1 MSPSVSPRAH
11 EIHYGRI
18 VAATSAEGPGLRSA
32 LWVAG
37 CSIRCDGC
45 FNAHLFDRT
54 TAAIADVSELFVALT
69 ADSNVEGTTFLGGE
83 PFDQAPALA
92 SLAAMVRLAGM
103 SVMTFTGYRY
113 ERLISGRIPGAT
125 ELLGQTDLLVDGPF
139 LRHKVDNRRAWI
151 GSTNQRLI
159 ALTDRYRHEVE
170 ALAVGPDRIELTV
183 SAAGLVALNGWAEP
197 ALMNQL
203 FDAISVDR
211 QSRITAP

>member
-1 MSPSVSPRAH
+1 MSPSSSPIAH

-18 VAATSAEGPGLRSA
+18 LPATSAEGPGLRSA

-37 CSIRCDGC
+37 CSIRCEGC

-54 TAAIADVSELFVALT
+54 TATVTGVTELLAALT
-69 ADSNVEGTTFLGGE
+69 ADPSIEGTTFLGGE

-92 SLAAMVRLAGM
+92 RLAASVRQAGL

-113 ERLISGRIPGAT
+113 ERLVSGRIPGAT

-151 GSTNQRLI
+151 GSTNQRLF
-159 ALTDRYRHEVE
+159 ALTDRYRHEVQ
-170 ALAVGPDRIELTV
+170 ALAAGPDRIEVTV
-183 SAAGLVALNGWAEP
+183 SATGFVALNGWAEP

-203 FDAISVDR
+203 FDAISVGR
-211 QSRITAP
+211 QTRITAK